1 MWCDRVKVLLTD
13 TGYELDEKPVRD
25 NMEVLYAL
33 NNNEDIKSIPQV
45 VIDGKLVG
53 GYSEVETLIREIK
66 SINRV

>member
-1 MWCDRVKVLLTD
+1 
-13 TGYELDEKPVRD
+13 
-25 NMEVLYAL
+25 MEVLYAL